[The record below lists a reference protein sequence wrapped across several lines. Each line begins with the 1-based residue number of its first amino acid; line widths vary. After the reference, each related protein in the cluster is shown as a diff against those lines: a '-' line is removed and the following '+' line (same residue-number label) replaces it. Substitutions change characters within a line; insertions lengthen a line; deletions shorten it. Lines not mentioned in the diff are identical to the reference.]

1 MSFFKNLFSCT
12 CYTNNNTNDI
22 VDLQNENKNINNKM
36 NLMKNKSDNSQHKIN
51 QNIHELTLIRTDI
64 IKIQD
69 DVKQLNRIHF
79 DTHSELKRMEDKL
92 NNHFS
97 ILSNKI
103 ENVIMILNTQLRQ
116 K

>member
-12 CYTNNNTNDI
+12 CHTNTNTNDI
-22 VDLQNENKNINNKM
+22 VDLQNENKTINNRM
-36 NLMKNKSDNSQHKIN
+36 NVMNNNNLTSQNKIN
-51 QNIHELTLIRTDI
+51 QNIHDLNLIRTDI
-64 IKIQD
+64 LKIQD

-79 DTHSELKRMEDKL
+79 DTHGELKRMEDKL